1 MSIKI
6 PWWRVSEVII
16 SQVKRLSEDI
26 QRDKADGEITREEW
40 KDILAENM
48 LELIPELAELLYE
61 VNK

>member
-26 QRDKADGEITREEW
+26 QRDRADGEITREEW

>member
-16 SQVKRLSEDI
+16 SQIKRLSEDI
-26 QRDKADGEITREEW
+26 QRDRADGEITREEW